1 MLCMK
6 NSLSNVYFSSCPTSQ
21 WELGMYFFEQKWKI
35 FLLMYDLPEYEYVY
49 KYILIREIYTV
60 LREAHNLL
68 KII

>member
-1 MLCMK
+1 
-6 NSLSNVYFSSCPTSQ
+6 
-21 WELGMYFFEQKWKI
+21 
-35 FLLMYDLPEYEYVY
+35 MYDLPEYEYVY

>member
-6 NSLSNVYFSSCPTSQ
+6 NSLSNCLLFQLSHFPMGAGYV
-21 WELGMYFFEQKWKI
+21 FEQKWKI